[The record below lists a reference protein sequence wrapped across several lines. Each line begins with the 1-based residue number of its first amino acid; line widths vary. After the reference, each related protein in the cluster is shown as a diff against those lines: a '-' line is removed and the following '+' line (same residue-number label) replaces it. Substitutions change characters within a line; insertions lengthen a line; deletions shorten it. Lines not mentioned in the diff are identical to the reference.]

1 MPTLASDYTYQFMDN
16 GVTLNTDAIL
26 PFVDINSITG
36 LDSGEVRIYAED
48 YSGNDGGHLDALF
61 LRPRTIILGGTVFAP
76 LTNLQGFLDTL
87 KGNFAPNATVQ
98 PFYLKEPGVEQRVVF
113 VKSLGMKYVKDQ
125 AANIG
130 TALIQITLQAPDP
143 HIYSDTLSAP
153 SVGLANN
160 AYGGRAYPRTY
171 TRSYTSVGKASLY
184 TPVYGATYPGAA
196 QVVAG
201 GFIRAVN
208 EGNAASMPIIT
219 IAGPCINP
227 RIENTSAGKFLR
239 LNGYLNPG
247 DIITIDMFNHTIFL
261 NGTGNRRSWLSAG
274 SSFWTLAPGTNYITF
289 LADMYQ
295 LNALLTVSFRSAW
308 N

>member
-1 MPTLASDYTYQFMDN
+1 MPTLASDYTYQFLDN

-36 LDSGEVRIYAED
+36 LDSAEVRVYAED
-48 YSGNDGGHLDALF
+48 YSGNHGGHLDAFF

-87 KGNFAPNATVQ
+87 KGNFAPSTTVQ
-98 PFYLKEPGVEQRVVF
+98 PFYLKEPGIEQRVVF
-113 VKSLGMKYVKDQ
+113 VKSLGMRYVKDQ
-125 AANIG
+125 SANIG

-143 HIYSDTLSAP
+143 HIYSDNLFTP

-160 AYGGRAYPRTY
+160 AVGGRVYPRTY
-171 TRSYTSVGKASLY
+171 NRHYTATGIAALY
-184 TPVYGATYPGAA
+184 SATYGTTYPSLAGIIP
-196 QVVAG
+196 G

-208 EGNAASMPIIT
+208 NGNAESVPIIT
-219 IAGPCINP
+219 IAGPCVNP

-239 LNGYLNPG
+239 LNGNLGPG
-247 DIITIDMFNHTIFL
+247 DVVTIDMFNHTILL
-261 NGTGNRRSWLSAG
+261 NGTGNRRKWFSVG
-274 SSFWTLAPGTNYITF
+274 SSFWTLNPGTNYITF

-295 LNALLTVSFRSAW
+295 PNALLTVSFRSAW